1 MNAEKGKFYQHRYG
15 GVYRVD
21 HAYSV
26 STIDKSEWVVYT
38 HLWPFE
44 SQSWHRPK
52 VEWEDG
58 RFRELDGKALTEL
71 LCRPKKEFQDEISAK
86 KLVAKKEEGK

>member
-1 MNAEKGKFYQHRYG
+1 MKAELGKYYQHRYG

-21 HAYSV
+21 KESCL

-44 SQSWHRPK
+44 SESWHRPK
-52 VEWEDG
+52 NEWEDG
-58 RFRELDGKALTEL
+58 RFRRLDGNELSDL
-71 LCRPKKEFQDEISAK
+71 LCRPKKEFQDEINANKLAAK
-86 KLVAKKEEGK
+86 KVDGK